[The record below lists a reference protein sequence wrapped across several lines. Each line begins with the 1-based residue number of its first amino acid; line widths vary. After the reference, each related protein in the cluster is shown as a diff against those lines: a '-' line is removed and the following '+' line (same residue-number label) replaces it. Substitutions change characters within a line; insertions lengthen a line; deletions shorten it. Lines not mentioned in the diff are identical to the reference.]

1 MVAFLGGILTSLTPC
16 IFPMLPITLGVI
28 GAKNTK
34 SKFQAFTLSVTYVLG
49 IALTYSTLGVVAGL
63 TGSIFG
69 STLQSPL
76 IVSAI
81 SILFF
86 IMGLSM
92 FDMFFVQVP
101 LSLQNKLSKVYG
113 SQDKTNYL
121 GVAFMGLISGLI
133 ATPCVGPVIVSML
146 TYISQTKNAFL
157 GFWLLFSFALGMGLL
172 LILFG
177 TFSNLLTNMPRA
189 GAWMETI
196 KKVMGFAMM
205 GVAFY
210 YIRPVLPV
218 HIFTLLLG
226 SFMIFTSVF
235 LGLNY
240 KLDQTSSNSEKI
252 SKGLSINALVLGLF
266 LLINSLASKELL
278 GNNLV
283 SLNVVEKTSTKIES
297 NTTKEE
303 INWEKSEIEGLKKAK
318 AEGKFMV
325 IDFYADWCPSCIE
338 LDKYTYT
345 NKEVIAEMSN
355 LITVKIDATKTTDET
370 NNLFSKYGIVGLP
383 AVIFLDKNGKVLEA
397 LTLTGFEKPDKFLAR
412 LKKLKEIK

>member
-1 MVAFLGGILTSLTPC
+1 
-16 IFPMLPITLGVI
+16 MLPITLGVI

-49 IALTYSTLGVVAGL
+49 IALTYSTLGVIAGL

-76 IVSAI
+76 IVSTI

-86 IMGLSM
+86 VMGLSM
-92 FDMFFVQVP
+92 FDLFFIQVP
-101 LSLQNKLSKVYG
+101 LSLQNKLSKIYG

-196 KKVMGFAMM
+196 KKLMGFAMIA
-205 GVAFY
+205 VAFY
-210 YIRPVLPV
+210 YIKPILPI
-218 HIFTLLLG
+218 HFFTLLLG
-226 SFMIFTSVF
+226 VFMIFTSVF

-240 KLDQTSSNSEKI
+240 KVEQLSSTSEKI
-252 SKGLSINALVLGLF
+252 NKGLSLNVFVLGLF
-266 LLINSLASKELL
+266 LLINSLASKDLL
-278 GNNLV
+278 GSNFVNQTV
-283 SLNVVEKTSTKIES
+283 IEKTSNKIDA
-297 NTTKEE
+297 NVKNKEVV
-303 INWEKSEIEGLKKAK
+303 WEKSESEGLKKAK
-318 AEGKFMV
+318 QENKFMV

-338 LDKYTYT
+338 LDKYTYS
-345 NKEVIAEMSN
+345 NSEVIAEMN
-355 LITVKIDATKTTDET
+355 KFVTVKIDATKTTEET

-383 AVIFLDKNGKVLEA
+383 AVIFLDKNGKVIEG
-397 LTLTGFEKPDKFLAR
+397 LTLTGFEKADKFLAR
-412 LKKLKEIK
+412 LKKLAKY

>member
-1 MVAFLGGILTSLTPC
+1 
-16 IFPMLPITLGVI
+16 MLPITLGVI

-49 IALTYSTLGVVAGL
+49 IALTYSTLGVIAGL

-69 STLQSPL
+69 STLQSPI
-76 IVSAI
+76 IVSSI

-86 IMGLSM
+86 VMGLSM
-92 FDMFFVQVP
+92 FDLFFVQVP
-101 LSLQNKLSKVYG
+101 LSLQNKLSKIYG

-196 KKVMGFAMM
+196 KKLMGFAMIA
-205 GVAFY
+205 VAFY
-210 YIRPVLPV
+210 YIKPILPI
-218 HIFTLLLG
+218 HFFTFLLG
-226 SFMIFTSVF
+226 IFMIFTSVF

-240 KLDQTSSNSEKI
+240 KVEQLSSTSEKI
-252 SKGLSINALVLGLF
+252 NKGLSLNVFVLGLF
-266 LLINSLASKELL
+266 LLINSLASKDLL
-278 GNNLV
+278 GSNFVNQTV
-283 SLNVVEKTSTKIES
+283 IEKTSNNVDS
-297 NTTKEE
+297 NVKNKEVV
-303 INWEKSEIEGLKKAK
+303 WEKSETEGLKKAK
-318 AEGKFMV
+318 QENKFMI

-345 NKEVIAEMSN
+345 NSEVISEMN
-355 LITVKIDATKTTDET
+355 KFVTVKIDATKTTEET

-383 AVIFLDKNGKVLEA
+383 AVIFLDKNGKVIEE
-397 LTLTGFEKPDKFLAR
+397 LTLTGFEKADKFLAR
-412 LKKLKEIK
+412 LKKLAKY